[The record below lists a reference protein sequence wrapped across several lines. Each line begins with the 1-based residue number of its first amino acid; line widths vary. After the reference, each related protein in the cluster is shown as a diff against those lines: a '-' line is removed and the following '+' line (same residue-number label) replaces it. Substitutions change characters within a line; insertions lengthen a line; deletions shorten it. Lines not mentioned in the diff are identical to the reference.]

1 VFLQL
6 DLVKYRGLVDL
17 VVRKVLQA
25 SEIRLVA
32 LKLLVTLHLHVV
44 LLMLFDAQLL
54 YSLL

>member
-1 VFLQL
+1 VVLQL
-6 DLVKYRGLVDL
+6 DLVKYWRLVDL